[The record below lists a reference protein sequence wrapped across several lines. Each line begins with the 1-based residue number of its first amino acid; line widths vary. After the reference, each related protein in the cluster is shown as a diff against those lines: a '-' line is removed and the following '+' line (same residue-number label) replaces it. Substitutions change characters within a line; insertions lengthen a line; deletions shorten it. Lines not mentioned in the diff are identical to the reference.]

1 VPHERE
7 GYANQKWGY
16 PLNIHPISKE
26 ERQMQDKESERGRDL
41 LLLP

>member
-1 VPHERE
+1 MGQNWNGSIKFFDEIGHERE

-26 ERQMQDKESERGRDL
+26 ERQM
-41 LLLP
+41 